1 MGFFDSIGEGLSGI
15 GEGLSSLFSLGQ
27 GDENSLFS
35 LNDLLKAGIQVGGN
49 ILTQDMAND
58 AQLVASE
65 KALAD
70 KLKYEEALLE
80 LKKKYGLLGGG
91 GGGGSG
97 AGMYAAQT
105 QRAATLAN
113 LYNEMAK
120 QRLLGASQVGE
131 AYKNLG
137 DKVSLAALS
146 RAR

>member
-1 MGFFDSIGEGLSGI
+1 MDFFDSIGEGLSGI
-15 GEGLSSLFSLGQ
+15 GEGLGSLFSLG
-27 GDENSLFS
+27 GGEDSLFS
-35 LNDLLKAGIQVGGN
+35 LNDLLKAGIQVGGS

-58 AQLVASE
+58 AALIASD

-105 QRAATLAN
+105 QRAATLAS
-113 LYNEMAK
+113 LYNDMAK
-120 QRLLGASQVGE
+120 QRLLGASQVGD

-137 DKVSLAALS
+137 NTTSLAALS
-146 RAR
+146 RSK